1 MLLNMSGDQL
11 NTLKNTMLGFLRSL
25 QSCLAKSASQPRNI
39 LKVYKKMACLGSYK
53 GFPQVKSV
61 G

>member
-1 MLLNMSGDQL
+1 MLE
-11 NTLKNTMLGFLRSL
+11 FLRSL
-25 QSCLAKSASQPRNI
+25 QSCLVKSSSRPGNTP
-39 LKVYKKMACLGSYK
+39 KVYKKMAYLGSSK